1 MYVFLSVTYMCV
13 SILWSWFS
21 RFLANTMS
29 FYYLISLSIVI
40 VRCWD
45 MIGSRVVKSLWE
57 QNGCAMCL
65 FNRVASNGFIYW
77 CGHCVTPR
85 WSHGC
90 LIFLC
95 CEIEEGCGPMLIFM
109 GLSVSPSS
117 GMMMYIYLLC
127 GGPKSM
133 GECVFIIGIGWR
145 RRLKPKC
152 AKLQLDA
159 TLNFSKYLSS
169 YAGIRKKE
177 QWYLTYKT
185 FPS

>member
-57 QNGCAMCL
+57 RDGCAVCL
-65 FNRVASNGFIYW
+65 FSSVAFNGFIYW

-90 LIFLC
+90 LIFFLLWNWR
-95 CEIEEGCGPMLIFM
+95 GCGPVLIFLRDLAYPLAQ
-109 GLSVSPSS
+109 GWW
-117 GMMMYIYLLC
+117 
-127 GGPKSM
+127 
-133 GECVFIIGIGWR
+133 CVFTCYVGDQSTWENPSVC
-145 RRLKPKC
+145 L
-152 AKLQLDA
+152 LQ
-159 TLNFSKYLSS
+159 
-169 YAGIRKKE
+169 G
-177 QWYLTYKT
+177 
-185 FPS
+185 

>member
-90 LIFLC
+90 LIFFLLWNWR
-95 CEIEEGCGPMLIFM
+95 GCGPVLIFLRDLAYPLAQ
-109 GLSVSPSS
+109 GWW
-117 GMMMYIYLLC
+117 
-127 GGPKSM
+127 
-133 GECVFIIGIGWR
+133 CVFTCYVGDQSTWENPSVC
-145 RRLKPKC
+145 L
-152 AKLQLDA
+152 LQ
-159 TLNFSKYLSS
+159 
-169 YAGIRKKE
+169 G
-177 QWYLTYKT
+177 
-185 FPS
+185 